1 MNVLAV
7 WTDWEK
13 MNVGEAILVAIIA
26 IFIVFLVLGIIIF
39 ITWLFQKGM
48 EKIDAK
54 TNILPREENKILSED
69 ENAVVA
75 ALVASMEFYRETG
88 KEVRIVSIKRIE
100 D

>member
-1 MNVLAV
+1 MFLAV
-7 WTDWEK
+7 WTDWENI
-13 MNVGEAILVAIIA
+13 NVGQAFLVALIAIL
-26 IFIVFLVLGIIIF
+26 IVFLVLSVIIF
-39 ITWLFQKGM
+39 VTWIMQKSM
-48 EKIDAK
+48 EKIEAK